1 MRPWCETVY
10 DSLPRPG
17 VVAAACGLVL
27 LRGMQICDTE
37 GGVGIN
43 IRNCCSS
50 VGFYIKRIS
59 TL

>member
-1 MRPWCETVY
+1 MHPWCETVN
-10 DSLPRPG
+10 DSLPGPG

-43 IRNCCSS
+43 
-50 VGFYIKRIS
+50 VGTCHSFS
-59 TL
+59 WFLH